1 MKLGERVGVLLYQE
15 IIEEMSLMKTG
26 DVLLIFF
33 FQPEVLSDMISH
45 KCLFVLEK
53 MYWGRTEDLS
63 RNDFPHWHAFSDEL

>member
-53 MYWGRTEDLS
+53 MY
-63 RNDFPHWHAFSDEL
+63 